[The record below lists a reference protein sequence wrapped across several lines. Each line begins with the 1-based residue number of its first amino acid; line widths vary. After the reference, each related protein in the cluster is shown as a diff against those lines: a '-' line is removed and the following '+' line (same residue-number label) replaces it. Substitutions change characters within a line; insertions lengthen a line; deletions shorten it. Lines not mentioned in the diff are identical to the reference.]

1 MEVKKMKNEKVKELF
16 NQLEEGV
23 KKVYDSE
30 NYKNMLTVMSKFH
43 NYSANNCI
51 LILLQCPTATFVA
64 GYKSWQNN
72 FKRQV
77 KKGEKA
83 IKILAPSKRKYTKT
97 ETDENGNESEKE
109 IEYMAFYP
117 TYVFDISQT
126 EGEDLPTVCH
136 ELKGDIDGFKSLFDG
151 IKKATTANVS
161 IGEVDGQAKGYFS
174 PNDNKIVVKA
184 GMEETQTIKTLI
196 HEVAHSIL
204 HRKDGEQEQATHN
217 TKEVQAE
224 SVAYIVSNYLGIDTS
239 EYSFGY
245 VAGWSTGKDVKELKE
260 SLDVIQKTASKIISC
275 VA

>member
-1 MEVKKMKNEKVKELF
+1 MTNEKVKELF
-16 NQLEEGV
+16 NKLEEGV
-23 KKVYDSE
+23 KQVYDSE

-43 NYSANNCI
+43 KYSANNCI
-51 LILLQCPTATFVA
+51 LILMQCPNATLVA
-64 GYKSWQNN
+64 GYKSWQTN

-83 IKILAPSKRKYTKT
+83 IQILAPSKRKYTKK
-97 ETDENGNESEKE
+97 ETDEDGNETEKE

-117 TYVFDISQT
+117 TNVFDISQT
-126 EGEDLPTVCH
+126 EGEDLPTICN
-136 ELKGDIDGFKSLFDG
+136 ELKGDVDGFKNLFEG

-174 PNDNKIVVKA
+174 HKDNEIVVKE
-184 GMEETQTIKTLI
+184 GMEQTQTIKTLI

-204 HRKDGEQEQATHN
+204 HCDGGEQENADKQ

-224 SVAYIVSNYLGIDTS
+224 SVAYIVANYLGIDTS
-239 EYSFGY
+239 DYSFGY
-245 VAGWSTGKDVKELKE
+245 VAGWSSGKEVKELKA
-260 SLDVIQKTASKIISC
+260 SLDVIQKTANKIISC